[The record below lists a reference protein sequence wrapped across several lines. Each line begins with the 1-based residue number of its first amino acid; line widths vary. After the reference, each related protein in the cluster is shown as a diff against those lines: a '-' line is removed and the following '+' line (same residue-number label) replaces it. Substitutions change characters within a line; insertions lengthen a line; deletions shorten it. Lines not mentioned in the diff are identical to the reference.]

1 MTKYTLLKGIPE
13 IKGNV
18 LRIYTT
24 LKKFKKSKYQ
34 LSDADKLL
42 PFVGPIQ
49 DNEGDVYYGQMKL
62 GKKHGYGKQ
71 IKAEGSIYE
80 GFWQD
85 DKPAFYGR
93 NIFIEG
99 EAYQGQMNS
108 NQEPHG
114 NG

>member
-1 MTKYTLLKGIPE
+1 
-13 IKGNV
+13 
-18 LRIYTT
+18 
-24 LKKFKKSKYQ
+24 
-34 LSDADKLL
+34 
-42 PFVGPIQ
+42 
-49 DNEGDVYYGQMKL
+49 MKL